1 MENMVVSGSD
11 ITFGLLGELMT
22 QLNAGVKTGGRKG
35 ITGAQFRAFLEHR
48 NPFSRSDIEEVLPF
62 ADEEIDSSYGYPP
75 GFRILSVQEQLQTL
89 IERADFFEKN
99 DASHIDQL
107 ASRDL
112 PEGAE
117 GWGLFPKP
125 SVVGSAHHNNL
136 IMFLRLLSIQR
147 SFHTWSNHE
156 VTTNHLRISART
168 LNAIE
173 ILETET
179 PGDFLVI
186 PVQFGMRHRGRSM
199 RRTRACFAENEF
211 GLGPYEVAVLMLT
224 HPGRITGHRQLN
236 AGCPGADYAPKG
248 NCAYREGI
256 YFHWGLEFERLRMS
270 FSTPND
276 MSRQSGPCTGF
287 LMP

>member
-1 MENMVVSGSD
+1 MEDMVVSGSD

-22 QLNAGVKTGGRKG
+22 QLNAGTRTGGRKG

-48 NPFSRSDIEEVLPF
+48 NPFDHVEVEKVLPF
-62 ADEEIDSSYGYPP
+62 ADEEVESDFGYPK
-75 GFRILSVQEQLQTL
+75 GFRIHSVQEQLAML
-89 IERADFFEKN
+89 VKRVDFFQKF
-99 DASHIDQL
+99 DASHINQL

-117 GWGLFPKP
+117 GWGLITKP

-147 SFHTWSNHE
+147 TFDSWPNHE
-156 VTTNHLRISART
+156 LTINHLRITSRSLT
-168 LNAIE
+168 PIQK
-173 ILETET
+173 LEAET

-186 PVQFGMRHRGRSM
+186 PFQFGMLHRGRSM
-199 RRTRACFAENEF
+199 RRARACFADNEF

-224 HPGRITGHRQLN
+224 HPDRIIGHSQLN
-236 AGCPGADYAPKG
+236 ASCPGADYAPKG
-248 NCAYREGI
+248 NCAFREGI
-256 YFHWGLEFERLRMS
+256 SFHWGLESERLRMS
-270 FSTPND
+270 FSTPNSL
-276 MSRQSGPCTGF
+276 SRQSGPCTGF